1 MLVDVT
7 LNCTVPQK
15 TIQWKKNNNNN
26 KNNKQNI
33 NKQPPTCTCP
43 SINKLTA
50 GALVICK
57 KNRYAHWQVQN
68 TVHGSQVQVFALL
81 INNWD
86 KQLTPPPPPF
96 PLCGSFYHL
105 FDTEILASTGS
116 DITIQLANFFFP
128 NMQQYIL
135 AELHFRHIQNY
146 DFGRIICSKEYGG
159 WSFEQGVN
167 SVYQNQIFQ

>member
-1 MLVDVT
+1 MQILENTIMLVEVT
-7 LNCTVPQK
+7 LNCTVCATK
-15 TIQWKKNNNNN
+15 NHTMKKMKRKKDSNNN
-26 KNNKQNI
+26 QNI
-33 NKQPPTCTCP
+33 NKQTPTCTCP

-57 KNRYAHWQVQN
+57 KNRYAHW
-68 TVHGSQVQVFALL
+68 
-81 INNWD
+81 D
-86 KQLTPPPPPF
+86 KA
-96 PLCGSFYHL
+96 SFYHL
-105 FDTEILASTGS
+105 FDTEIIASTGS
-116 DITIQLANFFFP
+116 DITIQLANCFP

-146 DFGRIICSKEYGG
+146 DFGRIKCSKEYGG

>member
-1 MLVDVT
+1 MQILENTIMLVEVT
-7 LNCTVPQK
+7 LNCTVRATK
-15 TIQWKKNNNNN
+15 NHTMKKMKRKKDSNNN
-26 KNNKQNI
+26 QNI
-33 NKQPPTCTCP
+33 NKQTPTCTCP

-57 KNRYAHWQVQN
+57 KNRYAHW
-68 TVHGSQVQVFALL
+68 
-81 INNWD
+81 D
-86 KQLTPPPPPF
+86 KA
-96 PLCGSFYHL
+96 SFYHL
-105 FDTEILASTGS
+105 FDTEIIASTGS
-116 DITIQLANFFFP
+116 DITIQLAIFFFP

-146 DFGRIICSKEYGG
+146 DLGRIICSKEYGG